1 MFGFLKKLFGGKQA
15 EVVAEAPYKVEA
27 PVAEQLPLVQL
38 GPEKENASAKPAPK
52 KKPAGRKPAGPKP
65 AQKPAAPK
73 QGAAKRG
80 GRKPKS
86 KTQA

>member
-1 MFGFLKKLFGGKQA
+1 MFGFIKKLFGGKPA
-15 EVVAEAPYKVEA
+15 EVTAEAPYKVEVPTLTEVVNSQPVVKEEAA
-27 PVAEQLPLVQL
+27 PV
-38 GPEKENASAKPAPK
+38 KPAPK